1 MKKYFIIIGLF
12 IIAAYYGWGLYNES
26 ANSKI
31 QQAYVK
37 AATIVCSKLIDDGYL
52 QAEDLTSCTKNK
64 KILSDAVVE
73 LTNAL
78 SERITPNINAIVV
91 DINKNT
97 LLNILPAQTISF
109 SDALIRG
116 HSYSIETSDIGLF
129 SLENIFIEFNDNWS
143 VDGTT
148 RENGTNANL
157 SDRFNAEEGI
167 HLNLRPRISKIIEDT
182 VLYDQSPFFVNLF
195 TDCAYSI
202 ECSATAFYSI
212 DYSDSFEKIHL
223 EHLVFNTISEADI
236 QKTLMQTLTFKS
248 IEDMNNISNPQFIEY
263 NGDLAVLNR
272 ILTALNIR

>member
-12 IIAAYYGWGLYNES
+12 IIAAYYGWGLYNEN
-26 ANSKI
+26 ANNKI

-37 AATIVCSKLIDDGYL
+37 VATIVCSKLIDDGYL
-52 QAEDLTSCTKNK
+52 QEEDVTSCAKNK
-64 KILSDAVVE
+64 KILSDAVAQ

-78 SERITPNINAIVV
+78 SERITPNINAKIVE
-91 DINKNT
+91 INKNT
-97 LLNILPAQTISF
+97 LLNIVPAQTISF
-109 SDALIRG
+109 PDALRRG
-116 HSYSIETSDIGLF
+116 HSYLEETSDKGLF
-129 SLENIFIEFNDNWS
+129 SLKNIFIEFNGNWS
-143 VDGTT
+143 DDGTT
-148 RENGTNANL
+148 REKGLYAYL
-157 SDRFNAEEGI
+157 GDRFNADEVI
-167 HLNLRPRISKIIEDT
+167 HLNLRPRLSKIIEDT

-248 IEDMNNISNPQFIEY
+248 NEDMNNISDLQFIEH